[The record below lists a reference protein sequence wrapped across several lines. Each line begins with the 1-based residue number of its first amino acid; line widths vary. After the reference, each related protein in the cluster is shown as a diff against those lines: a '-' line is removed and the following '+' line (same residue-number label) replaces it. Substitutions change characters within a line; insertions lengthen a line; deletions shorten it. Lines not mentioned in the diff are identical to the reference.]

1 MFPGGQGVDA
11 KNVVI
16 GGTLVLSKW
25 PAEALAI
32 PSQFAPADGA
42 MALKLF
48 RPHQRPL
55 LLINEYL
62 HANDQTA
69 AGHALASIFEY
80 VAMLGEEAIIVG
92 DFNRERHVWPASTA
106 LASGQWYSC
115 DEQVCG
121 DQIGPV
127 THRNSDGECTGVV
140 IDYALSTP
148 RVVVSGRMQS
158 LGVADHDAVIY
169 DIHVHGSL
177 PTPWRLPASAPL
189 LLCNVEVESWNVA
202 WAESQQDFT
211 DALAVGN
218 VDQAWVV
225 LSNCAESLLLA
236 QGKPSRASRD
246 GPHKMASPPHQ
257 PKLLRCRLWRSES

>member
-1 MFPGGQGVDA
+1 MNVRSLSGRLGGVFELAKTEQIDVLCLQETRVNVDSWSAVKSAANQRKWQVFPGGQGVDA

-32 PSQFAPADGA
+32 PSQFAPADRA

-55 LLINEYL
+55 LLINVYL

-69 AGHALASIFEY
+69 AGHALAAIFEY

-121 DQIGPV
+121 DQIGPG
-127 THRNSDGECTGVV
+127 THRNSDGEYTGVV

-148 RVVVSGRMQS
+148 RVVVFWKN
-158 LGVADHDAVIY
+158 AV
-169 DIHVHGSL
+169 
-177 PTPWRLPASAPL
+177 
-189 LLCNVEVESWNVA
+189 
-202 WAESQQDFT
+202 F
-211 DALAVGN
+211 
-218 VDQAWVV
+218 
-225 LSNCAESLLLA
+225 
-236 QGKPSRASRD
+236 
-246 GPHKMASPPHQ
+246 
-257 PKLLRCRLWRSES
+257 RCC